1 MKYLKE
7 LLVIALSSAI
17 VGGIVSLPVALI
29 LNRMPLLD
37 SLKGA
42 GVGALIGLAANFSF
56 MFFYRHLSRNRNL
69 GLSIIAS
76 VIGLGTFA
84 GAYFLGVRQALH
96 FVILISLAEATGLTM
111 AALGY
116 RRYKR
121 LNEKLKN
128 IQDRLG

>member
-1 MKYLKE
+1 
-7 LLVIALSSAI
+7 
-17 VGGIVSLPVALI
+17 
-29 LNRMPLLD
+29 
-37 SLKGA
+37 
-42 GVGALIGLAANFSF
+42 

-69 GLSIIAS
+69 GLMIIAA

-84 GAYFLGVRQALH
+84 GAYSFGVRQALH

>member
-17 VGGIVSLPVALI
+17 VGGIVSLPVALT
-29 LNRMPLLD
+29 LNRTPLLD

-56 MFFYRHLSRNRNL
+56 MFFYRHLSRSRNL
-69 GLSIIAS
+69 GFSIIAA

-84 GAYFLGVRQALH
+84 GAYSLGVRQAPH
-96 FVILISLAEATGLTM
+96 FAILISLAEATGLTM

-128 IQDRLG
+128 IQDRLR